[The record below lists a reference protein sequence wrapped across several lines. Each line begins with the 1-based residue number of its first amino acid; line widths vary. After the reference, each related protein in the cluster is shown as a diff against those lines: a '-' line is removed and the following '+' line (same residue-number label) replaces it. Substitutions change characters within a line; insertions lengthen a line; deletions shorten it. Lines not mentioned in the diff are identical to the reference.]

1 MSFSDRHLIPA
12 EQTDLSPSAL
22 QQVEEYDAEP
32 KFRAIIGKGG
42 TRRGIRLE
50 SVYWDGL
57 SWLINGSRQSMGDV
71 VDQAAAQVGENG
83 NLASMLRVVA
93 FRWMWRRLAI
103 MENVY
108 STENLNTLIQACP
121 TPAIVLTRDKKIQF
135 FNESFMTMLKQRLAL
150 GNIAQLSAGFRFV
163 LDTQVDD
170 AIQSL
175 SAKGKM
181 VTTGFTAT
189 CAGKQLSG
197 QINLAMAPSH
207 QKQMVIGY
215 VVRG

>member
-1 MSFSDRHLIPA
+1 MSLPDRHLFQTEQPDLNPA
-12 EQTDLSPSAL
+12 AL
-22 QQVEEYDAEP
+22 QKIEESDAEP

-42 TRRGIRLE
+42 ARRGIRLE
-50 SVYWDGL
+50 TIYWDGL
-57 SWLINGSRQSMGDV
+57 SWLLNGSRQSIGDV
-71 VDQAAAQVGENG
+71 VDQAAAQVGESS

-93 FRWMWRRLAI
+93 FRWMWRRLAL

-108 STENLNTLIQACP
+108 SLDHLNTLIQACP

-135 FNESFMTMLKQRLAL
+135 FNEPFMTMLKQRLVL

-189 CAGKQLSG
+189 CAGKQLTG
-197 QINLAMAPSH
+197 QMNLAMAPTH

>member
-1 MSFSDRHLIPA
+1 MSFSDRNLVQA
-12 EQTDLSPSAL
+12 EQTDLSPAAL
-22 QQVEEYDAEP
+22 QHLEGLDAEP

-42 TRRGIRLE
+42 IRRGIRLE
-50 SVYWDGL
+50 SVYWEGL
-57 SWLINGSRQSMGDV
+57 SWLLAGSRQSMGEV
-71 VDQAAAQVGENG
+71 VEQAAAQVGEHS
-83 NLASMLRVVA
+83 NLASMMRVIA
-93 FRWMWRRLAI
+93 FRWMWRRLAA
-103 MENVY
+103 MENIY
-108 STENLNTLIQACP
+108 SLEHLNTLIQACP

-135 FNESFMTMLKQRLAL
+135 FNEPFMTMLKQRLVL

-175 SAKGKM
+175 STRGKL
-181 VTTGFTAT
+181 VTAGFTAT
-189 CAGKQLSG
+189 CAGKQLTG

>member
-1 MSFSDRHLIPA
+1 MSFSDRNLVQA
-12 EQTDLSPSAL
+12 EQTDLSPAAL
-22 QQVEEYDAEP
+22 QHLEGFDAEP

-42 TRRGIRLE
+42 IRRGIRLE

-57 SWLINGSRQSMGDV
+57 SWLLAGSRQSMGDV
-71 VDQAAAQVGENG
+71 VEQAAAQVGEHS
-83 NLASMLRVVA
+83 NLASMLRVIA
-93 FRWMWRRLAI
+93 FRWMWRRLAA
-103 MENVY
+103 METIY
-108 STENLNTLIQACP
+108 SLDHLNTLIQACP

-135 FNESFMTMLKQRLAL
+135 FNEPFMTMLKQRLVL

-163 LDTQVDD
+163 LDTQVDE

-175 SAKGKM
+175 STRGKL

-189 CAGKQLSG
+189 CAGKQLTG

>member
-1 MSFSDRHLIPA
+1 MAFTDRQLGQL
-12 EQTDLSPSAL
+12 EQVDLSPAAMRH
-22 QQVEEYDAEP
+22 VEESDAEP
-32 KFRAIIGKGG
+32 KFRAIIGRGG

-57 SWLINGSRQSMGDV
+57 SWLLNGSRQSMGDV
-71 VDQAAAQVGENG
+71 VDHAAGQMGENG
-83 NLASMLRVVA
+83 NLASMLRVLA
-93 FRWMWRRLAI
+93 FRWMWRRLAL

-108 STENLNTLIQACP
+108 SLENLNALIQACP

-135 FNESFMTMLKQRLAL
+135 FNEPFMNMLKQRLVL
-150 GNIAQLSAGFRFV
+150 GNIGQLSAGFRFV
-163 LDTQVDD
+163 LDTQVDE
-170 AIQSL
+170 ALQSL

-181 VTTGFTAT
+181 ITTGFTAT
-189 CAGKQLSG
+189 CAGKQLTG
-197 QINLAMAPSH
+197 QMNLAMAPSH

>member
-1 MSFSDRHLIPA
+1 MSFSDRQLVQVD
-12 EQTDLSPSAL
+12 QTDLSPAAM
-22 QQVEEYDAEP
+22 QQVETSDAEP

-50 SVYWDGL
+50 SIYWDGL
-57 SWLINGSRQSMGDV
+57 SWLLAGSRQSMGDV
-71 VDQAAAQVGENG
+71 VEQAAAQVGENS

-93 FRWMWRRLAI
+93 FRWMWRRMAAI
-103 MENVY
+103 ENTY
-108 STENLNTLIQACP
+108 SLEHLNTLIQACP

-135 FNESFMTMLKQRLAL
+135 FNEPFMTMLKQRLVL
-150 GNIAQLSAGFRFV
+150 GNVAQLSAGFRFM
-163 LDTQVDD
+163 LDTQVDE

-175 SAKGKM
+175 SARGKL

-189 CAGKQLSG
+189 CAGKQLTG

>member
-1 MSFSDRHLIPA
+1 MSFSDRHLFHPQ
-12 EQTDLSPSAL
+12 QTDLNQAVL
-22 QQVEEYDAEP
+22 QQVEDSDAEP
-32 KFRAIIGKGG
+32 KFRAVIGKGG

-57 SWLINGSRQSMGDV
+57 SWLLTGSRQSLGDV
-71 VDQAAAQVGENG
+71 VDQAAAQVGENN

-93 FRWMWRRLAI
+93 FRWMWRRLAL
-103 MENVY
+103 MENTY
-108 STENLNTLIQACP
+108 SSENLNTLLQACP

-135 FNESFMTMLKQRLAL
+135 FNEPFMAMLKQRLVL

-163 LDTQVDD
+163 LDTQVDE

-175 SAKGKM
+175 SVKGKV

-189 CAGKQLSG
+189 CAGKQLTG
-197 QINLAMAPSH
+197 QMNLAMAPSH

>member
-1 MSFSDRHLIPA
+1 MSFSDRHLFHPQ
-12 EQTDLSPSAL
+12 QTDLNQAVL
-22 QQVEEYDAEP
+22 QQVEDSDPEP
-32 KFRAIIGKGG
+32 KFRAVIGKGG

-57 SWLINGSRQSMGDV
+57 AWLLTGSRQSLGDV
-71 VDQAAAQVGENG
+71 VDQAAAQVGENN

-93 FRWMWRRLAI
+93 FRWMWRRLAL
-103 MENVY
+103 MENTY
-108 STENLNTLIQACP
+108 SSENLNTLLQACP

-135 FNESFMTMLKQRLAL
+135 FNEPFMAMLKQRLVL

-163 LDTQVDD
+163 LDTQVDE

-175 SAKGKM
+175 SVKGKV

-189 CAGKQLSG
+189 CAGKQLTG
-197 QINLAMAPSH
+197 QMNLAMAPSH

>member
-1 MSFSDRHLIPA
+1 M
-12 EQTDLSPSAL
+12 

-71 VDQAAAQVGENG
+71 VDQAAAQVGENS

>member
-71 VDQAAAQVGENG
+71 VDQAAAQVGENS

>member
-1 MSFSDRHLIPA
+1 MALPDRQAAYPEPA
-12 EQTDLSPSAL
+12 ELNPAAMRH
-22 QQVEEYDAEP
+22 VEEHDAEP

-42 TRRGIRLE
+42 ARRGIRLE

-57 SWLINGSRQSMGDV
+57 AWLLNGSRQSLGDV
-71 VDQAAAQVGENG
+71 VDQAAGQMGENG
-83 NLASMLRVVA
+83 NLASMLRVLA
-93 FRWMWRRLAI
+93 FRWMWRRLSL

-108 STENLNTLIQACP
+108 SVENLNALIQACP

-135 FNESFMTMLKQRLAL
+135 FNEPFMTMLKQKLVL

-163 LDTQVDD
+163 LDTQVDE
-170 AIQSL
+170 ALQSL
-175 SAKGKM
+175 SSKGKM
-181 VTTGFTAT
+181 ITTGFTAT
-189 CAGKQLSG
+189 CAGKQLTG
-197 QINLAMAPSH
+197 QMNLAMAPSH

>member
-1 MSFSDRHLIPA
+1 MSFSDRHLFLA
-12 EQTDLSPSAL
+12 EQTDFSLSAL
-22 QQVEEYDAEP
+22 QQVAENDAEP
-32 KFRAIIGKGG
+32 RFRAIIGKGG
-42 TRRGIRLE
+42 VRRGIRLE
-50 SVYWDGL
+50 NVYWDGL
-57 SWLINGSRQSMGDV
+57 SWLLNGSRQSMADI
-71 VDQAAAQVGENG
+71 VDHAAGQVGENS

-93 FRWMWRRLAI
+93 FRWMWRRLAT
-103 MENVY
+103 MENTY

-121 TPAIVLTRDKKIQF
+121 SPAIVLTREKKIQL
-135 FNESFMTMLKQRLAL
+135 FNEPFMTMLKQRLAL

-175 SAKGKM
+175 SAKGKL

>member
-1 MSFSDRHLIPA
+1 MALPDRQSGVF
-12 EQTDLSPSAL
+12 EQADLSPAAMRH
-22 QQVEEYDAEP
+22 VEENDAEP
-32 KFRAIIGKGG
+32 KFRAILGRGG

-57 SWLINGSRQSMGDV
+57 AWLIGGSRQSMGDI

-93 FRWMWRRLAI
+93 FRWMWRRLAL
-103 MENVY
+103 MENTY
-108 STENLNTLIQACP
+108 SLENLNALIQACP

-135 FNESFMTMLKQRLAL
+135 FNEPFMTMLKQRLVL

-163 LDTQVDD
+163 LDMQVDE
-170 AIQSL
+170 ALQGL
-175 SAKGKM
+175 STKGKM
-181 VTTGFTAT
+181 ITTGFTAT

-197 QINLAMAPSH
+197 QMNLAMAPSH

>member
-71 VDQAAAQVGENG
+71 VDQAAAQVGENS

-215 VVRG
+215 VIRG

>member
-1 MSFSDRHLIPA
+1 MAFPDRHLGQTEQADVNPA
-12 EQTDLSPSAL
+12 AMQL
-22 QQVEEYDAEP
+22 VEEADAEP
-32 KFRAIIGKGG
+32 KFRAIVGKGG
-42 TRRGIRLE
+42 ARRGIRLE
-50 SVYWDGL
+50 TVYWDGL
-57 SWLINGSRQSMGDV
+57 AWLLNGSRQSLGDV
-71 VDQAAAQVGENG
+71 VDQAAAQVGEHS

-93 FRWMWRRLAI
+93 FRWMWRRLAM

-135 FNESFMTMLKQRLAL
+135 FNEPFMTMLKQRLVL
-150 GNIAQLSAGFRFV
+150 GNIAQLSSGFRFV
-163 LDTQVDD
+163 LDTQVDE

-175 SAKGKM
+175 STKGKV

-189 CAGKQLSG
+189 CAGKQLTG
-197 QINLAMAPSH
+197 QMNLAMAPSH

>member
-1 MSFSDRHLIPA
+1 MSLPDRHLFQTEQPDLNPA
-12 EQTDLSPSAL
+12 AL
-22 QQVEEYDAEP
+22 QIIEESDAEP

-42 TRRGIRLE
+42 ARRGIRLE
-50 SVYWDGL
+50 TIYWDGL
-57 SWLINGSRQSMGDV
+57 SWLLNGSRQSIGDV
-71 VDQAAAQVGENG
+71 VDQAAAQVGENS

-93 FRWMWRRLAI
+93 FRWMWRRLAL

-108 STENLNTLIQACP
+108 SLDHLNTLIQACP

-135 FNESFMTMLKQRLAL
+135 FNEPFMTMLKQRLVL

-189 CAGKQLSG
+189 CAGKQLTG
-197 QINLAMAPSH
+197 QMNLAMAPTH

>member
-1 MSFSDRHLIPA
+1 MSLPDRHLFQTEQPDLNPA
-12 EQTDLSPSAL
+12 AL
-22 QQVEEYDAEP
+22 QKIEESDAEP

-42 TRRGIRLE
+42 ARRGIRLE
-50 SVYWDGL
+50 TIYWDGL
-57 SWLINGSRQSMGDV
+57 SWLLNGSRQSIGDV
-71 VDQAAAQVGENG
+71 VDQAAAQVGESS

-93 FRWMWRRLAI
+93 FRWMWRRLAL

-108 STENLNTLIQACP
+108 SLDHLNTLIQACP

-135 FNESFMTMLKQRLAL
+135 FNEPFMTMLKQRLVL

-189 CAGKQLSG
+189 CAGKQLTG
-197 QINLAMAPSH
+197 QMNLAMAPTH

-215 VVRG
+215 VLRG

>member
-1 MSFSDRHLIPA
+1 MSFPDRQLFQA
-12 EQTDLSPSAL
+12 EQTELNPAAL
-22 QQVEEYDAEP
+22 QQVDNNDAEP

-42 TRRGIRLE
+42 IRRGIRLE
-50 SVYWDGL
+50 TVYWDGL
-57 SWLINGSRQSMGDV
+57 SWLLNGSRQSIGDV
-71 VDQAAAQVGENG
+71 VEQAANQVGENS

-93 FRWMWRRLAI
+93 FRWMWRRLAL

-108 STENLNTLIQACP
+108 SLEHLNTLIQACP

-135 FNESFMTMLKQRLAL
+135 FNEPFMTMLKQRLVH
-150 GNIAQLSAGFRFV
+150 GNVAQLSAGFRFV

-189 CAGKQLSG
+189 CAGKQLTG
-197 QINLAMAPSH
+197 QMNLAMAPSH

>member
-1 MSFSDRHLIPA
+1 MSFPDRHLFQA
-12 EQTDLSPSAL
+12 EQTDFTPAAL
-22 QQVEEYDAEP
+22 PQVEDSDAEP

-50 SVYWDGL
+50 TIYWDGL
-57 SWLINGSRQSMGDV
+57 SWLLTGSRQSIGDI
-71 VDQAAAQVGENG
+71 VDQAATQVGENS
-83 NLASMLRVVA
+83 NLASMLRVIA
-93 FRWMWRRLAI
+93 FRWMWRRLAQ

-108 STENLNTLIQACP
+108 SLDHLNTLVQACP

-135 FNESFMTMLKQRLAL
+135 FNEPFMTMLKQRLVM

-189 CAGKQLSG
+189 CAGKQLTG
-197 QINLAMAPSH
+197 QMNLAMAPSH

>member
-1 MSFSDRHLIPA
+1 MALPDRQSGIF
-12 EQTDLSPSAL
+12 EQADLSPAAMRH
-22 QQVEEYDAEP
+22 VEENDAEP
-32 KFRAIIGKGG
+32 KFRAILGRGG

-57 SWLINGSRQSMGDV
+57 AWLIGGSRQSMGDV

-93 FRWMWRRLAI
+93 FRWMWRRLAL
-103 MENVY
+103 MENTY
-108 STENLNTLIQACP
+108 SLENLNALIQACP

-135 FNESFMTMLKQRLAL
+135 FNEPFMTMLKQRLAL

-163 LDTQVDD
+163 LDMQVDE
-170 AIQSL
+170 ALQGL
-175 SAKGKM
+175 STKGKM
-181 VTTGFTAT
+181 ITTGFTAT

-197 QINLAMAPSH
+197 QMNLAMAPSH

>member
-1 MSFSDRHLIPA
+1 MSFPDRHLFQP
-12 EQTDLSPSAL
+12 EQTDFNPAVL
-22 QQVEEYDAEP
+22 QQVEDSDAEP

-50 SVYWDGL
+50 TIYWDGL
-57 SWLINGSRQSMGDV
+57 SWLLTGSRQSIGDI
-71 VDQAAAQVGENG
+71 VDQAATQVGENS
-83 NLASMLRVVA
+83 NLASMLRVIA
-93 FRWMWRRLAI
+93 FRWMWRRLAQ

-108 STENLNTLIQACP
+108 SLDHLNTLVQACP

-135 FNESFMTMLKQRLAL
+135 FNEPFMTMLKQRLVM

-189 CAGKQLSG
+189 CAGKQLTG
-197 QINLAMAPSH
+197 QMNLAMAPSH